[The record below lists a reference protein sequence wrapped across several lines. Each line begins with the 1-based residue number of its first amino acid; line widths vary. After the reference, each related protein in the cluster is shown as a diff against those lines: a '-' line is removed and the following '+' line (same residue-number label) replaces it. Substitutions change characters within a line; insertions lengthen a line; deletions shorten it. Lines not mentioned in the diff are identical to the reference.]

1 MYVCNSTYSLHT
13 QYILQYTRKALLY
26 RLLLKKGLEAERL
39 KRYTITNEMLAHG
52 LDPVQ
57 TQRVQHGTSTLHD
70 DKDGDG
76 EEEPDGEE
84 DEDGDDA
91 LHAGHAEGVGQ
102 SHGPQHNREL
112 LVSKGQGPETEVG
125 GSVGHTVEA
134 EF

>member
-1 MYVCNSTYSLHT
+1 MTNACL
-13 QYILQYTRKALLY
+13 LQLRHLLFQHE
-26 RLLLKKGLEAERL
+26 LEAERL
-39 KRYTITNEMLAHG
+39 ESNTLADEMLAHG

-70 DKDGDG
+70 DKNGDG

-112 LVSKGQGPETEVG
+112 LVSE
-125 GSVGHTVEA
+125 
-134 EF
+134 